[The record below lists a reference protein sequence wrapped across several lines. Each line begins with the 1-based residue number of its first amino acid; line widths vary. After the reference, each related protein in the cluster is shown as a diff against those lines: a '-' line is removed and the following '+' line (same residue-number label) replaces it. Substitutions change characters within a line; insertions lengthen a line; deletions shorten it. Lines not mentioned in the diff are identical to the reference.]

1 MTIRIDEASL
11 IRAGLPR
18 DFVAAMRQLVAA
30 ATSTV
35 TDADLAA
42 IQAQVDDAVAD
53 IATLSAAQTQQALD
67 LALQPVPPQS
77 HRNAVADIELITWGI
92 R

>member
-1 MTIRIDEASL
+1 MSIRIDEASL

-18 DFVAAMRQLVAA
+18 DFVAAMRELVAA
-30 ATSTV
+30 ASSTV

-42 IQAQVDDAVAD
+42 VQAEVDGAVSD
-53 IATLSAAQTQQALD
+53 IATLTATQTQQGID
-67 LALQPVPPQS
+67 LATQPVGINS
-77 HRNAVADIELITWGI
+77 HLTEVAELNLMTWGV

>member
-18 DFVAAMRQLVAA
+18 DFVAAMRELVAA
-30 ATSTV
+30 ASSTV

-42 IQAQVDDAVAD
+42 IQAEVDAAVAD
-53 IATLSAAQTQQALD
+53 IAAIGATQTQQALE
-67 LALQPVPPQS
+67 LATLPIPS
-77 HRNAVADIELITWGI
+77 DRHRNAVADLNFMTWCV

>member
-1 MTIRIDEASL
+1 MSIRIDEASL

-42 IQAQVDDAVAD
+42 IQAQVDEAIDD
-53 IATLSAAQTQQALD
+53 IATLSATQTQQALD
-67 LALQPVPPQS
+67 LATQPVAAQG
-77 HRNAVADIELITWGI
+77 HRTEVAELQLTTWGI

>member
-18 DFVAAMRQLVAA
+18 DFVAAMRELVAA

-42 IQAQVDDAVAD
+42 IQAEVDSSVAD
-53 IATLSAAQTQQALD
+53 IAVLAAAQTQQALE
-67 LALQPVPPQS
+67 LATLPLPPDR
-77 HRNAVADIELITWGI
+77 HRNTVADINLMTWAV